1 MSEHQIFP
9 PPTEQILQ
17 PTKNVVTFDKYPIF
31 SRVKLKLMAGPL
43 EFELNK
49 KRLFDHCP
57 EMPHFSFS
65 RYNILAQYKN
75 GKKLLFSTRNSQKHA
90 KYIET
95 KTFLKSKLNFPTC
108 DFTEG
113 DFSVEFKKTQNLPS
127 KFFTSFFPLIIQWQT

>member
-1 MSEHQIFP
+1 MSVHQIFP
-9 PPTEQILQ
+9 PPREQILQ

-75 GKKLLFSTRNSQKHA
+75 GKKLLFPTRNSQKHA
-90 KYIET
+90 KHNRT
-95 KTFLKSKLNFPTC
+95 KSFLSRKLLSFDKLGGYLMEKLGKSSSFIA
-108 DFTEG
+108 
-113 DFSVEFKKTQNLPS
+113 VKKN
-127 KFFTSFFPLIIQWQT
+127 W